1 MRKIL
6 LYIEKN
12 YPDIPT
18 NDKDAYQ
25 NLFNNN
31 YVYNKLFISELQNLD
46 AAPIGITP
54 IEFPIIIKPII
65 NLYGMSNGFKK
76 INTIEEYRKTID
88 YGMFWQKYLDGI
100 QYNIDINMKN
110 GKIIQYFCV
119 ISEPDKNGMFKY
131 HYYEKDYILSNK
143 IIKFIEKWL
152 KNYTG
157 FINVEII
164 NEYIIEMHLRL
175 NGDLFLY
182 SEKNIDDMINGENII
197 VDNTCFFP
205 IFVNKYLNININQY
219 LDNLNIEYDLDGTI
233 CNDNKRLLYFRC
245 NNLDNGKRIQE
256 EIYNHIYDYN
266 IENKLLKNVC
276 FYC

>member
-1 MRKIL
+1 MENK
-6 LYIEKN
+6 
-12 YPDIPT
+12 YPNIPT

-25 NLFNNN
+25 NI
-31 YVYNKLFISELQNLD
+31 YKYSHMYNKLLLSQLQKLD

-54 IEFPIIIKPII
+54 IEFPVIIKPII

-76 INTIEEYRKTID
+76 INSLEEYKEIIH

-119 ISEPDKNGMFKY
+119 ISEPDKDGMFKF
-131 HYYEKDYILSNK
+131 HYYEPNYILSKK
-143 IIKFIEKWL
+143 IIKLIQNL
-152 KNYTG
+152 LDDYSG
-157 FINVEII
+157 FINIEII

-182 SEKNIDDMINGENII
+182 SEENIDDMIKGNLIK
-197 VDNTCFFP
+197 VKSTCFFP
-205 IFVNKYLNININQY
+205 IFVNKYFNVNISKF

-233 CNDNKRLLYFRC
+233 CNDSKRLLYFRH
-245 NNLDNGKRIQE
+245 DNINEAEIIQNK
-256 EIYNHIYDYN
+256 IYNYLNNFYDDQ
-266 IENKLLKNVC
+266 KLKQFN